1 VTIGNSAIRL
11 LTLVEAVLR
20 TVRHIDNLDD
30 LGSQST
36 VQQIT
41 ARQITLEIGTSGK
54 YQTGNVDLVGGDEM
68 LDGQLGDL
76 SHVVVSLFVTKT
88 GETQGRLSSS
98 SVLLRQI
105 DSEFVND
112 ISGVASQST
121 KELQRQG
128 RASEPTVPIP

>member
-1 VTIGNSAIRL
+1 MTIGNSAIRL

-54 YQTGNVDLVGGDEM
+54 YQTGNVDLVGGNEM

>member
-1 VTIGNSAIRL
+1 MTTVDLGIRL
-11 LTLVEAVLR
+11 LTLVETVLR

-36 VQQIT
+36 IQKVT

-54 YQTGNVDLVGGDEM
+54 YQTGNVDLVGGNEM

-98 SVLLRQI
+98 SVLLGQV
-105 DSEFVND
+105 DSEFVDD
-112 ISGVASQST
+112 ISGVSS
-121 KELQRQG
+121 
-128 RASEPTVPIP
+128 

>member
-1 VTIGNSAIRL
+1 MTTVDLGIRL
-11 LTLVEAVLR
+11 LTLVETVLG

-36 VQQIT
+36 IQKVT

-54 YQTGNVDLVGGDEM
+54 YQTGNVDLVGGNEM
-68 LDGQLGDL
+68 LNGQLGDL

-112 ISGVASQST
+112 ISGVTSQST

>member
-1 VTIGNSAIRL
+1 MTIANSAIRL

-88 GETQGRLSSS
+88 GETQRGLSSS
-98 SVLLRQI
+98 TVLLGEV

-112 ISGVASQST
+112 FAGVSGEGT
-121 KELQRQG
+121 KEL
-128 RASEPTVPIP
+128 